1 MAYRSY
7 VVYRTPY
14 NATLYLV
21 LFLISAIIA
30 AIIYVPVVF
39 DYVQNKV
46 LRYSLLI
53 APVIGIALFV
63 TGIVL
68 GKKITDESKINKDS
82 TLSNEERLELLK
94 ERKSDIA
101 ERNALLII
109 GSIFVAP
116 LVLFII
122 GGIFFIVGQIGY
134 I

>member
-1 MAYRSY
+1 MAYKSY
-7 VVYRTPY
+7 IIYRTPY

-30 AIIYVPVVF
+30 SIIYVPVVLE
-39 DYVQNKV
+39 YVKNKI
-46 LRYSLLI
+46 LKYGLLI

-68 GKKITDESKINKDS
+68 GKKIMNESKINQDT
-82 TLSNEERLELLK
+82 TLSPEEKQELLK
-94 ERKSDIA
+94 ERKSDIG